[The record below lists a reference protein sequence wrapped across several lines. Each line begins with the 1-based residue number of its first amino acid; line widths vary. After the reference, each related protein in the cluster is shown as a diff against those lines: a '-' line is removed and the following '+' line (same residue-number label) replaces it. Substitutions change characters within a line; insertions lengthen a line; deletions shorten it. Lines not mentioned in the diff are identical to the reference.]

1 MLRAYWSCMVWNFMQ
16 SHKPG
21 QNLWLDKS
29 CATLLPPNM
38 SGDAKTHWLVKH
50 RHLHTSGSKTMKI
63 QDSTVRYVL
72 GNFWKYGNGY
82 VSKVCVFCTTRY
94 IMYFAPGA
102 KQTILHHRRYV
113 LNFVMGHPTDILN
126 HDDTF
131 LFVWEDARRESR
143 RSRISSGRYF
153 KL

>member
-1 MLRAYWSCMVWNFMQ
+1 MLRANRSCMVWNFMQ

-29 CATLLPPNM
+29 CATFLPPNM
-38 SGDAKTHWLVKH
+38 SGDAKTHWLLKH
-50 RHLHTSGSKTMKI
+50 RHLHTSGLKTMKI
-63 QDSTVRYVL
+63 QDSKVRYVSW
-72 GNFWKYGNGY
+72 NFWKWLCFK
-82 VSKVCVFCTTRY
+82 SLFFCTTRY
-94 IMYFAPGA
+94 IMYFVPGA

-113 LNFVMGHPTDILN
+113 LYFVMGHRTDILN
-126 HDDTF
+126 HDNTGTF